1 MFKVFNKMMKI
12 VSKLKIRLIMIYL
25 SVNLLH
31 LCLRKKK
38 ENVTPFQNSLLYA
51 LKNPPTTVEDDSD
64 KQFLLSFLPG
74 IKRFTEDQKMEFKFQ
89 FHQLYRNFI
98 RSITAVPQATHIHP
112 NYSNSTNITNT
123 PYQMQH
129 QYFSQNTPAQPQQ
142 SIGQQENYRTSTP
155 QPSSSRYIN
164 QQPYQPPLHTPSFS
178 SFPLLPSAFLSTG
191 PNQSAPYSS
200 VPITQEQDRFYNNDD
215 TVDSI

>member
-12 VSKLKIRLIMIYL
+12 VSKLKIRILIMIYL

-31 LCLRKKK
+31 LCLKKKKK
-38 ENVTPFQNSLLYA
+38 ENVTHFQSSLLYA
-51 LKNPPTTVEDDSD
+51 LKNPPTTAENDSD

-98 RSITAVPQATHIHP
+98 KSITSVLQATHVHT

-123 PYQMQH
+123 PYQMQQ
-129 QYFSQNTPAQPQQ
+129 QYFSQNTPAQPHQ
-142 SIGQQENYRTSTP
+142 STGQRENYRTSTP
-155 QPSSSRYIN
+155 QPPSSRYIS
-164 QQPYQPPLHTPSFS
+164 QQPYPSPLHTPSFS
-178 SFPLLPSAFLSTG
+178 SFPLIILLTKLIVADL
-191 PNQSAPYSS
+191 
-200 VPITQEQDRFYNNDD
+200 
-215 TVDSI
+215 